1 MNGNELMQPTANL
14 GLIHTIHETSTYHDT
29 RLQEGLDEPG
39 AMELD
44 LLLHEE
50 ENDPQNT
57 TT

>member
-1 MNGNELMQPTANL
+1 MQPTANL

-50 ENDPQNT
+50 ENDTQNT